1 MTASSPA
8 TTRERV
14 WLPVLAPVIWSTHF
28 MLCYVTVALA
38 CGRFA
43 VALSTPTRRALV
55 AAYTAVAV
63 AGMGICLVDG
73 LRRHGYRLPV
83 RTHDDDTPE
92 DRRQFMAF
100 TTVLLASLSLLAT
113 AFETYALAVV
123 DRCD

>member
-14 WLPVLAPVIWSTHF
+14 WVPVLAPVIWSTHF
-28 MLCYVTVALA
+28 MLCYVTVAVA

-43 VALSTPTRRALV
+43 VALPAPTRRALV
-55 AAYTAVAV
+55 VAYTVVAV
-63 AGMGICLVDG
+63 VGMAACLVDG
-73 LRRHGYRLPV
+73 LRRHGYQLPA
-83 RTHDDDTPE
+83 RTHDDDTPQ

-100 TTVLLASLSLLAT
+100 TTVLLAGLSLLAT
-113 AFETYALAVV
+113 AFETYAMAVV